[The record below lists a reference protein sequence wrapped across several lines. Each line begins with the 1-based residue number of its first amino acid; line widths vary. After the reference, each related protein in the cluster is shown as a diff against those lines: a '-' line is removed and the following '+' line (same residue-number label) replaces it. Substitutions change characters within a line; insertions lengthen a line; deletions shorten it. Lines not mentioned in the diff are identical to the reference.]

1 MSQQA
6 LTVTTSKQKLQG
18 HVALLFANMFWGM
31 MSPVTKS
38 VLLGGDISPLAL
50 SALRIGGGALLFAL
64 CSLILPAS
72 VAPRERIH
80 RSDYLKLLCASL
92 LMISANQGL
101 FILGIGYTNPIDS
114 SVMSSL
120 TPMITMLLAA
130 WILHFPITRLKFLG
144 VAIGLAGVIILVTD
158 NSGNANATNP
168 LIGDLLCFGAQICA
182 ALYYV
187 LFGGLIKRYAPF
199 TLMKWMFLIAAFT
212 YVPCC
217 WRALA
222 DVPYARV
229 PAVIWMELGYIVVF
243 ATCLAY
249 LTLPF
254 AQKRLKPIVVSTYSY
269 FQPVFAA
276 IVAVWLGVGDFGA
289 VKMAATLLIFAGV
302 YFVSTNSIS
311 RSGK

>member
-64 CSLILPAS
+64 CSFILPAS

-144 VAIGLAGVIILVTD
+144 VAIGLAGVIILVTG
-158 NSGNANATNP
+158 NSGDANATNP

-222 DVPYARV
+222 DIPYARV
-229 PAVIWMELGYIVVF
+229 SAVIWMELGYIVVF

-254 AQKRLKPIVVSTYSY
+254 AQKRLKPTVVSTYSY

-276 IVAVWLGVGDFGA
+276 IVAVWLGVGDFGV

>member
-1 MSQQA
+1 MLQQA

-72 VAPRERIH
+72 VAPRERIQ

-222 DVPYARV
+222 DIPYARV

-254 AQKRLKPIVVSTYSY
+254 AQKRLKPTVVSTYSY

-276 IVAVWLGVGDFGA
+276 IVAVWLGVGDFGV

>member
-6 LTVTTSKQKLQG
+6 LTVTTSRQKLQG

-144 VAIGLAGVIILVTD
+144 VAIGLAGVIILVTG
-158 NSGNANATNP
+158 NSGDANATNP

-217 WRALA
+217 WPALA
-222 DVPYARV
+222 DVPYAQV
-229 PAVIWMELGYIVVF
+229 PAVIWLELGYIVVF

-254 AQKRLKPIVVSTYSY
+254 AQKRLKPTVVSTYSY

-276 IVAVWLGVGDFGA
+276 IVAVWLGVGDFG
-289 VKMAATLLIFAGV
+289 VIKMAATLLIFAGV

>member
-217 WRALA
+217 WCALA

-254 AQKRLKPIVVSTYSY
+254 AQKRLKPTVVSTYSY

-276 IVAVWLGVGDFGA
+276 IVAVSLGVGDFGA

>member
-144 VAIGLAGVIILVTD
+144 VAIGLAGVIILVTN

-217 WRALA
+217 GCALA
-222 DVPYARV
+222 DIPYARV

-254 AQKRLKPIVVSTYSY
+254 AQKRLKPTVVSTYSY